1 MFRSPETMNFYG
13 LYQAVRSR
21 LHFSQVAAW
30 WSRSNGV
37 DPSYIVTRVV
47 PYNEENLRKFRES
60 PVEHTFPLAGQG
72 DGNSI
77 KVKESILIVYQR
89 RFKSSAYTIN
99 SGTLSSIGKRKVELS
114 VISINISFSRSMFL
128 YSHITRF
135 MKIIVSFIFALK
147 HITSES
153 SLDEDRCA

>member
-1 MFRSPETMNFYG
+1 MNFYG

-77 KVKESILIVYQR
+77 KVKESILIIYQR
-89 RFKSSAYTIN
+89 RFKSPAYTIN

-128 YSHITRF
+128 CSHITRF

>member
-1 MFRSPETMNFYG
+1 MNFYG

>member
-1 MFRSPETMNFYG
+1 MNFYG

-77 KVKESILIVYQR
+77 KVKESILIIYQH

>member
-1 MFRSPETMNFYG
+1 MNFYG

-77 KVKESILIVYQR
+77 KVKEPILIIYQR

-99 SGTLSSIGKRKVELS
+99 PGTLSSIGKRKVELS
-114 VISINISFSRSMFL
+114 VISINISFSRSTFL

-147 HITSES
+147 HITGEG

>member
-1 MFRSPETMNFYG
+1 MNFYG

-77 KVKESILIVYQR
+77 KVKESILIIYQR
-89 RFKSSAYTIN
+89 RFKSSAYIIN
-99 SGTLSSIGKRKVELS
+99 SGTLS
-114 VISINISFSRSMFL
+114 
-128 YSHITRF
+128 
-135 MKIIVSFIFALK
+135 
-147 HITSES
+147 
-153 SLDEDRCA
+153 

>member
-1 MFRSPETMNFYG
+1 MNFYG

-128 YSHITRF
+128 YSYITRF
-135 MKIIVSFIFALK
+135 MKIIASFIFALK

>member
-1 MFRSPETMNFYG
+1 MNFYG

-89 RFKSSAYTIN
+89 CFKSSAYTIN

-135 MKIIVSFIFALK
+135 MKIIASFIFALK

>member
-1 MFRSPETMNFYG
+1 MNFYG

-114 VISINISFSRSMFL
+114 VISINISFSRSMIL

>member
-1 MFRSPETMNFYG
+1 MNFYG

-99 SGTLSSIGKRKVELS
+99 SGTLSSIGKRKVKLS

-135 MKIIVSFIFALK
+135 MKIIASFIFALK